1 MLNKHEGN
9 LLLVSALVCIPMLLL
24 QGVLLAP
31 PASPLTLLLVLMTTL
46 TGFALQLFLTHSVRR
61 GEKARQEQRW
71 LLALQQRDPAMLDSV
86 QAQTA
91 LRQLLA
97 SFNEAE
103 IDAHRQIT
111 ELHNQATRDEMTG
124 LGNRHAFRR
133 DLTELLQQENT
144 QTAILVLIRA
154 TELGTLN
161 AQRGFQSGDAYI
173 RDIAA
178 LISHTVSR
186 FPGHRVYRISGADF
200 AVLLPPPPPA
210 PAGLTPKM
218 KL

>member
-46 TGFALQLFLTHSVRR
+46 TGFALLLFLTHSVRR

-97 SFNEAE
+97 SMPRPEPGSPAS
-103 IDAHRQIT
+103 RV
-111 ELHNQATRDEMTG
+111 
-124 LGNRHAFRR
+124 
-133 DLTELLQQENT
+133 NT
-144 QTAILVLIRA
+144 P
-154 TELGTLN
+154 
-161 AQRGFQSGDAYI
+161 
-173 RDIAA
+173 
-178 LISHTVSR
+178 
-186 FPGHRVYRISGADF
+186 PGPR
-200 AVLLPPPPPA
+200 PPSPA
-210 PAGLTPKM
+210 PCALPC
-218 KL
+218 